1 MPDLGIPAMR
11 HGFEAKVEL
20 FRMEQ
25 VPCFDSERLVS
36 YGRQREVD
44 GMAKTENPISELKL
58 HNWIVFSQKCYNRVN
73 LMLSDVAQ
81 PVISRWN
88 FLNTGVVQATRAADT
103 TQSTPAADPRPSTG
117 ARVTNITATTQ
128 KPTY

>member
-25 VPCFDSERLVS
+25 VPCFDSKRLCR
-36 YGRQREVD
+36 YGCQREVG
-44 GMAKTENPISELKL
+44 GMAKTENPISGRML
-58 HNWIVFSQKCYNRVN
+58 HNWIVFSQKCYNRVH

-81 PVISRWN
+81 PVIMRWS
-88 FLNTGVVQATRAADT
+88 LLDKDVWRIL
-103 TQSTPAADPRPSTG
+103 
-117 ARVTNITATTQ
+117 RVACIAV
-128 KPTY
+128 